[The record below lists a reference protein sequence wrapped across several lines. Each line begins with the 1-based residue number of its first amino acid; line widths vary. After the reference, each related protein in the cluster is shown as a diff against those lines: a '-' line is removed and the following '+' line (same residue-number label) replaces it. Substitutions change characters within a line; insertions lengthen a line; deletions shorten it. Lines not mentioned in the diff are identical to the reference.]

1 MFNKFYKFY
10 KFYVNSPYY
19 KNKTRILVGKDLR
32 YNRVEY
38 YNIIS
43 HLLGK
48 NWILENKLIDIDS
61 LIVKKLFRVVLT
73 AFFVY
78 FSVYIFLF

>member
-32 YNRVEY
+32 YNRIEY

-61 LIVKKLFRVVLT
+61 LIIKKLFRVVL
-73 AFFVY
+73 AVLFFY
-78 FSVYIFLF
+78 ITIYIFVF

>member
-1 MFNKFYKFY
+1 M
-10 KFYVNSPYY
+10 NSPYY